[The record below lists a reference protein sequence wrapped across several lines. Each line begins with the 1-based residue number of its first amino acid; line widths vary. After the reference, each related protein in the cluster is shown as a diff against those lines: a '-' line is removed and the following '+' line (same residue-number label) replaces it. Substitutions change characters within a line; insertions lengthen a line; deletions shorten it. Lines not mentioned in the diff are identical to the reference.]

1 MKITINIP
9 ESLNDITLKQYQ
21 KWLKIADDKKLDNFL
36 KQKMIEIF
44 CNVELKNVLQMKATD
59 VTEICNTINNLFK
72 SNTKLITKFD
82 HNEKEFGFVP
92 KLDDM
97 SFGEYIDLDTYM
109 ADWQNMHKAMS
120 VLFRPIKYKK
130 KEQYLIEDYES
141 AENYDLK
148 NMSLD
153 IVFGALVFFLEFKER
168 IAEAYSELFSE
179 SDPSQSATASAGF
192 AAKWGWYQSI
202 YGITNGDI
210 MKFDEVTKLNLHKC
224 LQHLAFEKD
233 KYQLEKSMINA
244 KR

>member
-21 KWLKIADDKKLDNFL
+21 KWLKIAEDKKLDNFL
-36 KQKMIEIF
+36 QQKMIEIF
-44 CNVELKNVLQMKATD
+44 CNVELKKVLQMKATD
-59 VTEICNTINNLFK
+59 VSEICTSINKLFT
-72 SNTKLITKFD
+72 NDCKLITKFN
-82 HNEKEFGFVP
+82 HNDKEFGFVP

-141 AENYDLK
+141 ANKYDLQ

-153 IVFGALVFFLEFKER
+153 IVFGALVFFCNLR
-168 IAEAYSELFSE
+168 TELQKHILSYLANQTE
-179 SDPSQSATASAGF
+179 VKVPQELRDSLQNGAGINPF
-192 AAKWGWYQSI
+192 
-202 YGITNGDI
+202 
-210 MKFDEVTKLNLHKC
+210 ME
-224 LQHLAFEKD
+224 LQTEIL
-233 KYQLEKSMINA
+233 
-244 KR
+244 

>member
-21 KWLKIADDKKLDNFL
+21 KWLKIAEDKKLDNFL
-36 KQKMIEIF
+36 QQKMIEIF
-44 CNVELKNVLQMKATD
+44 CNVELKKVLQMKATD
-59 VTEICNTINNLFK
+59 VSEICTSINKLFT
-72 SNTKLITKFD
+72 NDCKLITKFD
-82 HNEKEFGFVP
+82 HNDKQFGFVP

-141 AENYDLK
+141 ANKYDLQ

-153 IVFGALVFFLEFKER
+153 IVFGALVFFCNLR
-168 IAEAYSELFSE
+168 TELQKHILNYLANQTEIKVPQGLRDSLRNG
-179 SDPSQSATASAGF
+179 AGINPF
-192 AAKWGWYQSI
+192 
-202 YGITNGDI
+202 
-210 MKFDEVTKLNLHKC
+210 ME
-224 LQHLAFEKD
+224 LQTETL
-233 KYQLEKSMINA
+233 
-244 KR
+244 

>member
-21 KWLKIADDKKLDNFL
+21 KWLKIADNKKLDNFL

-92 KLDDM
+92 KLDNM

-153 IVFGALVFFLEFKER
+153 IVFGALVFFWNLR
-168 IAEAYSELFSE
+168 NEL
-179 SDPSQSATASAGF
+179 Q
-192 AAKWGWYQSI
+192 KHI
-202 YGITNGDI
+202 
-210 MKFDEVTKLNLHKC
+210 LNYLANQTQVKVP
-224 LQHLAFEKD
+224 QHLRD
-233 KYQLEKSMINA
+233 SLRNGVGINPYMQLQTEIL
-244 KR
+244 

>member
-21 KWLKIADDKKLDNFL
+21 KWLKIAEDKKLDNFL
-36 KQKMIEIF
+36 QQKMIEIF
-44 CNVELKNVLQMKATD
+44 CNVELKKVLQMKATD
-59 VTEICNTINNLFK
+59 VSEICTSINKLFT
-72 SNTKLITKFD
+72 NDCKLITKFN
-82 HNEKEFGFVP
+82 HNDKEFGFVP

-141 AENYDLK
+141 ANKYDLQ

-153 IVFGALVFFLEFKER
+153 IVFGALVFFCNLR
-168 IAEAYSELFSE
+168 TELQKHILSYLANQTE
-179 SDPSQSATASAGF
+179 VKVPQELRDSLRNGAGINPF
-192 AAKWGWYQSI
+192 
-202 YGITNGDI
+202 
-210 MKFDEVTKLNLHKC
+210 ME
-224 LQHLAFEKD
+224 LQTEIL
-233 KYQLEKSMINA
+233 
-244 KR
+244 

>member
-21 KWLKIADDKKLDNFL
+21 KWLKIAEDKKLDNFL
-36 KQKMIEIF
+36 QQKMIEIF

-82 HNEKEFGFVP
+82 HNDKQFGFVP

-120 VLFRPIKYKK
+120 VLFRPIEYKK

-141 AENYDLK
+141 ANKYDLQ

-153 IVFGALVFFLEFKER
+153 IVFGALVFFWALR
-168 IAEAYSELFSE
+168 TELQKHILSYLANQTE
-179 SDPSQSATASAGF
+179 VKVPQELRDSLQNGAGINPF
-192 AAKWGWYQSI
+192 
-202 YGITNGDI
+202 
-210 MKFDEVTKLNLHKC
+210 ME
-224 LQHLAFEKD
+224 LQTETL
-233 KYQLEKSMINA
+233 
-244 KR
+244 